1 VIRARRWIDVT
12 GPRPWPILKTIPS
25 TDSAF
30 RAHVERMAQRHGP
43 ASAADLQARLRR
55 MFPRVLV
62 RERALSSESPT
73 WYVYRDGSWTPPLA
87 GPWWDEPRLPRV
99 VVGSDGWVLEANPAA
114 RSLFGIV
121 DQDVGARHF
130 TDFIAPG
137 TLEDAQALF
146 AVVAAGHEL
155 TATALVKPTNAQV
168 IATDIHA
175 ESRDGVLVGT
185 LRLAEGVDVPGP
197 TRAVEVELVVHPA
210 PDEAFRR
217 YAELLLGRMPEPSP
231 DGLALR
237 LRRLYPHARVEPAGD
252 RWLVFRDETGLVGPA
267 DGWWLDLELPRVR
280 YDAQGL
286 ILEANAAAERM
297 LGSTLPG
304 HFWQEFVT
312 GGTTEQVSTFLEL
325 IRDAGVVVSRFR
337 MPGADGSLVEFDSFT
352 EVAGESFLTVMRPDP
367 S

>member
-1 VIRARRWIDVT
+1 MT
-12 GPRPWPILKTIPS
+12 GPRPRPFLKTIPF

-30 RAHVERMAQRHGP
+30 RAHVERIAQRH
-43 ASAADLQARLRR
+43 ALANAAALQARLRR

-62 RERALSSESPT
+62 RERALSSELPT
-73 WYVYRDGSWTPPLA
+73 WYVYRDGAWTPPLA
-87 GPWWDEPRLPRV
+87 GPWWEERRLPRV
-99 VVGSDGWVLEANPAA
+99 VVGADGWVLEANPAA

-121 DQDVGARHF
+121 EQEFGARHF

-137 TLEDAQALF
+137 TLEDSQALF

-155 TATALVKPTNAQV
+155 TATALVKPTNGPV

-185 LRLAEGVDVPGP
+185 FRLAEGVDVPGP
-197 TRAVEVELVVHPA
+197 THPTDVELVIHPA

-217 YAELLLGRMPEPSP
+217 YANLLLGRMPDPTP

-252 RWLVFRDETGLVGPA
+252 RWLVFRDESGLVGPA
-267 DGWWLDLELPRVR
+267 DGWWLDPDLPRVS

-286 ILEANAAAERM
+286 ILEANEAAERM
-297 LGSTLPG
+297 LGSPLAG

-352 EVAGESFLTVMRPDP
+352 EVVGESFLTVMRPDP